1 MINLAYKDI
10 IHSLSKFLITAIS
23 VGVLLGIVIIMI
35 GVYRGMVADAKV
47 LVDDIKADIWVV
59 QQDTI
64 GPFAQTSKI
73 HEDLKNQISYQEG
86 IAYAGAITF
95 QTFQMENRYGDF
107 KVMLVGYDPF
117 GEIEVI
123 DKAKLIEGRILQKQH
138 YEIVVSKKTNYKLG
152 EYIQLGRD
160 RFKVVGITRDTVSNG
175 GDYLIY
181 TSLKDAEVLQ
191 FTYTNERIRSDGNR
205 GIKGNNPHLVN
216 AIIGKTKDGYNPQ
229 KVAMNIEQ
237 STHKKVFTKNAQKNL
252 LLQKVI
258 KKSSKQ
264 IGMFTVILIMVSVI
278 IIALIIYTMTLE
290 KIKEIS
296 ILKLIGIP
304 NFTISKMIIQETVVL
319 GILAFISG
327 NIFAYLISG
336 GFPKRVLLLSSDA
349 FTLFVIILI
358 SSIFASLFGIYKVI
372 KTDPA
377 QAIAG

>member
-10 IHSLSKFLITAIS
+10 THSLSKFLITAIS
-23 VGVLLGIVIIMI
+23 VGVLLGIVIVMI
-35 GVYRGMVADAKV
+35 GVYRGMVFDAKV

-59 QQDTI
+59 QQDTL
-64 GPFAQTSKI
+64 GPFAQTSKV
-73 HEDLKNQISYQEG
+73 HEDLKNQISYQDG
-86 IAYAGAITF
+86 IKYAEAITF
-95 QTFQMENRYGDF
+95 QTFQLENRYGDF

-117 GEIEVI
+117 GKIDVI
-123 DKAKLIEGRILQKQH
+123 DKSKLIEGRVLQKQH
-138 YEIVVSKKTNYKLG
+138 YEIVVSQKTNYKLG
-152 EYIQLGRD
+152 EYIKLGRD
-160 RFKVVGITRDTVSNG
+160 KFKVVGVTKDTVSNG
-175 GDYLIY
+175 GDYLIF

-191 FTYTNERIRSDGNR
+191 FTYTNERIRSDEKR

-216 AIIGKTKDGYNPQ
+216 AIVAKTKSGYNPKSVALNIQ
-229 KVAMNIEQ
+229 K
-237 STHKKVFTKNAQKNL
+237 STHKKVFTKEAQKTL

-264 IGMFTVILIMVSVI
+264 IGMFTVILIIVSII

-296 ILKLIGIP
+296 ILKLIGIS

-319 GILAFISG
+319 GFLAFISG
-327 NIFAYLISG
+327 NIFAYFISG
-336 GFPKRVLLLSSDA
+336 KFPKRVLLELNDA
-349 FTLFVIILI
+349 FTLFGVILI

-377 QAIAG
+377 EAIGG